1 MNKIQR
7 KINTKIGAIY
17 LVASDD
23 YLYGIFWNDQ
33 KITAK
38 GTSVKSK
45 KILDKTEKQINEY
58 LNGKRKTFDLP
69 LRLEGTEFQKKV
81 WAELAKIPYGE
92 TRSYKEIAKSLKN
105 INACRAVGTANG
117 KNPISL
123 IIPCHRVINEGG
135 KLGGYAGGLEIK
147 EFLLSLEKKS

>member
-17 LVASDD
+17 LIVSDD

-33 KITAK
+33 KITEK
-38 GTSVKSK
+38 DPSLKSQ
-45 KILDKTEKQINEY
+45 KILDKAEKQVSEY
-58 LNGKRKTFDLP
+58 LSGKRKTFDLP
-69 LRLEGTEFQKKV
+69 LKLEGTDFQKKV

-92 TRSYKEIAKSLKN
+92 TRSYKEIAIALKN

-135 KLGGYAGGLEIK
+135 KLGGYAGGLDIK